1 MRWMVLLSFVFTS
14 ALSWAAEDWRSKVV
28 TQPLNEVV
36 ILLSQ
41 SFSAE
46 VISPNRTALSSELN
60 ARINRVHTRPGVA
73 VSTGQVLIELD
84 CRDSQLQLERF
95 NAQQKQTQAK
105 LDLAERQV
113 SRLAQLQARDLTNR
127 SQLDEAQT
135 QVQQLQAQQQLL
147 NTEQTI
153 TQRQIYRCQI
163 RAPFDG
169 VVLEQK
175 VGLGQWVN
183 VGTPLLDLLQTQ
195 SAEIETQVP
204 FNWLQNTEIT
214 TRPGQLNALFRA
226 QGFDDQ
232 PVRLLRQAPNIEP
245 RSRSVKLWFSSDNPL
260 PIGLS
265 GQIFLTQSQAYLP
278 TSVIVQRDEDLG
290 VFVVENNQLQFRVLP
305 QAQEG
310 RPHSLPADWSN
321 NIEIVTQGQQR
332 LSRAHTQ

>member
-14 ALSWAAEDWRSKVV
+14 SLSWATEDWRSKVV

-36 ILLSQ
+36 IQLSQ

-46 VISPNRTALSSELN
+46 VISPNHTALSSELN
-60 ARINRVHTRPGVA
+60 ARIKRVIPRPGDS
-73 VSTGQVLIELD
+73 VSAGEVLVELD
-84 CRDSQLQLERF
+84 CRDQQLQLERLA
-95 NAQQKQTQAK
+95 AQQKQTQAN
-105 LDLAERQV
+105 LDLAELQV

-153 TQRQIYRCQI
+153 TQRQINRCQI

-183 VGTPLLDLLQTQ
+183 VGMPLLDLLQTQ

-232 PVRLLRQAPNIEP
+232 SVTLLRQAPNIEP

-265 GQIFLTQSQAYLP
+265 GQILLTQSQAYLP

-321 NIEIVTQGQQR
+321 EVEIVTQGQQR
-332 LSRAHTQ
+332 QQRIRRE